1 MQNRTSPLP
10 LLNEH
15 RAAEIFGVSVRT
27 LQRMR
32 VRGDGPRYVKIG
44 KRVLYRE
51 EDLEAYIESCTR
63 QSTSEQSVA

>member
-1 MQNRTSPLP
+1 MLKP
-10 LLNEH
+10 LLNED
-15 RAAEIFGVSVRT
+15 RGAEILGVSVRT
-27 LQRMR
+27 LQRQR

-51 EDLEAYIESCTR
+51 EDLQAYIESSTR